1 MKKVKFLAMMLAAGM
16 FAACSDALEDSGM
29 DNGGGNNTPATGE
42 GYVRLAIN
50 VPTSNGA
57 TTKANDKQDATP
69 DGPDID
75 FEDGVENEYKV
86 TDGIVVFFKDT
97 KGAGGTAPAN
107 PDQTAT
113 FVSAYNLSD
122 LTMNNDPTDQV
133 TSRVVTISEAPLVDA
148 DEQLYALV
156 ILNTPSA
163 ILLANGSDGQASTLT
178 VNNKALTVG
187 TSTLAAFNSTDGTV
201 RNTDVT
207 AFTGTSYDDFTMANA
222 PLSTKAGTDAASM
235 SGVEAKTLVPVQA
248 YETEEEA
255 MENDAARIYVER
267 VVAKV
272 TLTGFTPP
280 QGTGNDYTYTKYVK
294 AEDGEAYNGD
304 VVQLDGWLLNVTN
317 KSTKLVRDVSGYSTT
332 DWLATATSPA
342 TNKIARFAGTEAI
355 PIDYA
360 GANYFRIYWA
370 EDGNYDSATPATDFL
385 TYHTDD
391 ADEGNQNAPAENAWN
406 KDTYDR
412 VASDASRITDHALY
426 CLENTMDYD
435 QITQD
440 RTTSVLLKTTYKVK
454 FGTVEPSAQDFFV
467 CGTSPSKYP
476 APNTDGATAASTD
489 IVKYVISAANAI
501 LQSPNQI
508 SDGDLSLKAGAAGGT
523 YDSLEEIKNL
533 FELTN
538 GSDEKWAAIWS
549 QVGLIRY
556 YKGGVSYYYAAL
568 IRHFY
573 DDETPWDAVDD
584 GENYGVQHLG
594 RYGVV
599 RNNWYEINI
608 QSISGPG
615 DPEIVTPPSE
625 PDDDTEGYIRAEIN
639 VLSWA
644 KRQQD
649 VDL

>member
-50 VPTSNGA
+50 MPTSNGA
-57 TTKANDKQDATP
+57 TTKANDDQDATP

-97 KGAGGTAPAN
+97 KGEDGAAPAN
-107 PDQTAT
+107 PDQSAT
-113 FVSAYNLSD
+113 FVSAYSLTG
-122 LTMNNDPTDQV
+122 LTMNNDPTEQV
-133 TSRVVTISEAPLVDA
+133 TNRVVTISVAPLVDA

-156 ILNTPSA
+156 ILNRPDA
-163 ILLANGSDGQASTLT
+163 IVLNSGSDGQASTLT
-178 VNNKALTVG
+178 VNGMALTSS
-187 TSTLAAFNSTDGTV
+187 STLAAFNGTDGLV
-201 RNTDVT
+201 SNTNVT
-207 AFTGTSYDDFTMANA
+207 AFTGASNDDFTMANA
-222 PLSTKAGTDAASM
+222 PLSTMAGTDAASM

-272 TLTGFTPP
+272 TLTGFTPT
-280 QGTGNDYTYTKYVK
+280 QGTGNDYTYTKKVK

-332 DWLATATSPA
+332 DWLATATSTA
-342 TNKIARFAGTEAI
+342 TNEIARFAGTEAI

-406 KDTYDR
+406 KDTYDK
-412 VASDASRITDHALY
+412 VASDASRTTDHALY

-435 QITQD
+435 QMNQD

-454 FGTVEPSAQDFFV
+454 FGQAEASAQDFFV
-467 CGTSPSKYP
+467 CGTSPVKYP
-476 APNTDGATAASTD
+476 APNSAGAAASTD
-489 IVKYVISAANAI
+489 IVQFVRTEANKI
-501 LQSPNQI
+501 LENPGEQI
-508 SDGDLSLKAGAAGGT
+508 GENDLSLTPGAAGGT
-523 YDSLEEIKNL
+523 YRSLNEIKNL
-533 FELTN
+533 FTLTN
-538 GSDEKWAAIWS
+538 ESDTKWAAIWS
-549 QVGLIRY
+549 QVGAIKY

-573 DDETPWDAVDD
+573 DDETDWDAVDD
-584 GENYGVQHLG
+584 GDNYGVQHLG

-599 RNNWYEINI
+599 RNNWYEINV

-625 PDDDTEGYIRAEIN
+625 PDDETKGYIRAEIN

-644 KRQQD
+644 KRQQG

>member
-29 DNGGGNNTPATGE
+29 DNGGGNQPTTGE

-50 VPTSNGA
+50 MPTSNGA
-57 TTKANDKQDATP
+57 ITKANDDQDATP

-113 FVSAYNLSD
+113 FVSAYNLSG

-201 RNTDVT
+201 SNTNVT
-207 AFTGTSYDDFTMANA
+207 VFTGTNYDDFTMANA
-222 PLSTKAGTDAASM
+222 PLSTKAGSDNSSM
-235 SGVEAKTLVPVQA
+235 SEVAAKTLVPVQA

-255 MENDAARIYVER
+255 MANDAARIYVER

-272 TLTGFTPP
+272 TLTGFEATR
-280 QGTGNDYTYTKYVK
+280 GTGDSYTYTKYVK

-332 DWLATATSPA
+332 DWLASTA
-342 TNKIARFAGTEAI
+342 TNKIARFAGTEVI

-360 GANYFRIYWA
+360 GANYYRIYWA
-370 EDGNYDSATPATDFL
+370 EDGNYESATPATDFL

-391 ADEGNQNAPAENAWN
+391 AQEGDRKTPTDTDWK

-412 VASDASRITDHALY
+412 VANNSSRTTDYALY

-435 QITQD
+435 QMNQD

-454 FGTVEPSAQDFFV
+454 FGQAEASAQDFFV
-467 CGTSPSKYP
+467 CGTSPVKYP
-476 APNTDGATAASTD
+476 APNSAGAAASTD
-489 IVKYVISAANAI
+489 IVQFVRTEANKI
-501 LQSPNQI
+501 LENPGEQI
-508 SDGDLSLKAGAAGGT
+508 GENDLSLTPGAAGGT
-523 YDSLEEIKNL
+523 YRSLNEIKNL
-533 FELTN
+533 FTLTN
-538 GSDEKWAAIWS
+538 ESDTKWAAIWS
-549 QVGLIRY
+549 QVGAIKY

-584 GENYGVQHLG
+584 GDNYGVQHLG

-599 RNNWYEINI
+599 RNNWYEINV

-625 PDDDTEGYIRAEIN
+625 PDDETKGYIRAEIN

-644 KRQQD
+644 KREQI

>member
-1 MKKVKFLAMMLAAGM
+1 M
-16 FAACSDALEDSGM
+16 FAACSDALEDAGV
-29 DNGGGNNTPATGE
+29 DNGGGNQPTTGE

-50 VPTSNGA
+50 MPTSNGA
-57 TTKANDKQDATP
+57 ITKANDDQDARP

-75 FEDGVENEYKV
+75 FEDGVANEYKV

-97 KGAGGTAPAN
+97 KGEDGAAPAN
-107 PDQTAT
+107 PDQSAT
-113 FVSAYNLSD
+113 FVSAYSLTG
-122 LTMNNDPTDQV
+122 LTMNNDPTEQV
-133 TSRVVTISEAPLVDA
+133 TNRVVTISVAPLVDA

-156 ILNTPSA
+156 ILNRPDA
-163 ILLANGSDGQASTLT
+163 IVLNSGSDGQASTLT
-178 VNNKALTVG
+178 VNGTALTSS
-187 TSTLAAFNSTDGTV
+187 STLAAFNGTDGLV

-207 AFTGTSYDDFTMANA
+207 AFTGASNDDFTMANA
-222 PLSTKAGTDAASM
+222 PLSTMAGTNSM

-272 TLTGFTPP
+272 TLTGFEATR
-280 QGTGNDYTYTKYVK
+280 GTGDSYTYTKYVK

-342 TNKIARFAGTEAI
+342 TNKIARFAGTEVI

-406 KDTYDR
+406 KDTYDK
-412 VASDASRITDHALY
+412 VASDASRTTDHALY

-454 FGTVEPSAQDFFV
+454 FGQAEASAQDFFV
-467 CGTSPSKYP
+467 CGTSPTKYP
-476 APNTDGATAASTD
+476 APNTAGATAASTD
-489 IVKYVISAANAI
+489 IVQYVISAANQI

-508 SDGDLSLKAGAAGGT
+508 SDSDLSLKDGAAGDT
-523 YDSLEEIKNL
+523 YGSLDEIKNL
-533 FELTN
+533 FTLINE
-538 GSDEKWAAIWS
+538 SDTKWAAIWS
-549 QVGLIRY
+549 QVGAIQY

-573 DDETPWDAVDD
+573 DDETPWDAVKD
-584 GENYGVQHLG
+584 GDNYGVQHLG

-599 RNNWYEINI
+599 RNNWYEIKIN
-608 QSISGPG
+608 SISGPG

-625 PDDDTEGYIRAEIN
+625 PDDETKGYIRAEIN